1 MRRWLLEAWILLGL
15 AFGQTLLTFVFV
27 ALVPYGYLLYRA
39 NSTPPIADNLQ
50 KLTQYAEENADK
62 EVSGP
67 EILEAMGAPIRELL
81 EMVPWTGLVFLG
93 CLVIY
98 PFLGWWSGR
107 LLHSPQLGGLLVL
120 GSVVS
125 QQNIAMVPR
134 NIEYWNV
141 ANVSLNPTLV
151 IVFIGL
157 QFALLTTGIMFQQ
170 GRALIKASKESENE
184 L

>member
-27 ALVPYGYLLYRA
+27 ALVPYGYLLYQAR
-39 NSTPPIADNLQ
+39 SQPLIAENLE
-50 KLTQYAEENADK
+50 KLTRYAEENAEK

-93 CLVIY
+93 CLLIY

-120 GSVVS
+120 TSVVS

-141 ANVSLNPTLV
+141 ADVSLSPPFV
-151 IVFIGL
+151 ILFIGL
-157 QFALLTTGIMFQQ
+157 QFALLTAGIMYQR
-170 GRALIKASKESENE
+170 GRALLKTSKESEE
-184 L
+184 

>member
-1 MRRWLLEAWILLGL
+1 MRRWLFEAWILLGL

-39 NSTPPIADNLQ
+39 NSQPLIAENLQ
-50 KLTQYAEENADK
+50 HLTRYAEENADQ
-62 EVSGP
+62 EVSGS
-67 EILEAMGAPIRELL
+67 EILEAVAAPLRELL
-81 EMVPWTGLVFLG
+81 ETVPWTGLVFLG
-93 CLVIY
+93 CFLIY

-107 LLHSPQLGGLLVL
+107 LLRSPQLAGLLIL
-120 GSVVS
+120 ASVVS

-141 ANVSLNPTLV
+141 ANVSLKPALV
-151 IVFIGL
+151 VVFIGL
-157 QFALLTTGIMFQQ
+157 QFALLAAGIMYQH
-170 GRALIKASKESENE
+170 GRALLKESKESKNE